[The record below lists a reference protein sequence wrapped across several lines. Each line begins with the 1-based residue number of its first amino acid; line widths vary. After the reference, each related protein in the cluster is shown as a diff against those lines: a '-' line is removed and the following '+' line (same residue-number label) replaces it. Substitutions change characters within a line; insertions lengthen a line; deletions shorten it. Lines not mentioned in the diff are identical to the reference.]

1 MLERSD
7 SLACNDVTARSL
19 FPLVATDLVF
29 ADRGRTLIDHLSLIL
44 DGRGINAIMGPNGA
58 GKSLLLR
65 LLHGLLQPNSGTILW
80 GRQPLHSEIRARQAM
95 VFQRPTM
102 LRRSAIDNLRFV
114 LGHLPRAERDARAA
128 ALITEAKLEHVAT
141 TPARL
146 LSGGEQQ
153 RLAMA
158 RARATEPELLFLD
171 EPAASLDPAAT
182 HAVEDFIRAIH
193 IDGIKV
199 IIVTH
204 DIGQAKRLADDI
216 VFIDQGRVAEQAT
229 AERFFRQPA
238 TKAAQAYLEGR
249 LQF

>member
-1 MLERSD
+1 M
-7 SLACNDVTARSL
+7 
-19 FPLVATDLVF
+19 
-29 ADRGRTLIDHLSLIL
+29 IDHLSLIL
-44 DGRGINAIMGPNGA
+44 DGRGITAIMGPNGA

-65 LLHGLLQPNSGTILW
+65 LLHGLLKPNSGTILW
-80 GRQPLHSEIRARQAM
+80 GRQPRESEVRARQAM

-102 LRRSAIDNLRFV
+102 LRRSAADNLRFV
-114 LGHLPRAERDARAA
+114 LGHLPRADRDARVED
-128 ALITEAKLEHVAT
+128 LITEAKLTHAAA

-153 RLAMA
+153 RLAIA
-158 RARATEPELLFLD
+158 RARATEPEVLFLD
-171 EPAASLDPAAT
+171 EPTASLDPASV
-182 HAVEDFIRAIH
+182 HAIEEVIHAIH
-193 IDGIKV
+193 DDGIKV

-216 VFIDQGRVAEQAT
+216 VFIDRGRVAEQAAADT
-229 AERFFRQPA
+229 FFRQPA